1 MAFNRMMLPTYYG
14 LLRMCCQQSRT
25 LTRQLAVHQ
34 NLQWAFQNITPY
46 TTQYTHACDE
56 LFKLMQLFVE
66 NKEGEAGNEVAAFSR
81 QVIQIFTSSVSKEK
95 GSPH

>member
-1 MAFNRMMLPTYYG
+1 MVAFNRMMLPTYYG

-56 LFKLMQLFVE
+56 LFKLMSLFVAE
-66 NKEGEAGNEVAAFSR
+66 AQKDKEHQ
-81 QVIQIFTSSVSKEK
+81 QVSPLIFIFCFFFVKN
-95 GSPH
+95 H